1 MKRTGY
7 PGKTDTR
14 TLNQEV
20 LEVFDHACDQ
30 GDLEVAEHLLRALEI
45 FALRSGDDGNLDA
58 VYIALAQTL
67 LGKH

>member
-1 MKRTGY
+1 M
-7 PGKTDTR
+7 D
-14 TLNQEV
+14 QEV
-20 LEVFDHACDQ
+20 LEVFEHACDQ

-45 FALRSGDDGNLDA
+45 FARRNGDDSNLNG

>member
-7 PGKTDTR
+7 PGRTSRR
-14 TLNQEV
+14 TLDQEV
-20 LEVFDHACDQ
+20 LEVFEHACDQ

-45 FALRSGDDGNLDA
+45 FARRNGDDSNLNG